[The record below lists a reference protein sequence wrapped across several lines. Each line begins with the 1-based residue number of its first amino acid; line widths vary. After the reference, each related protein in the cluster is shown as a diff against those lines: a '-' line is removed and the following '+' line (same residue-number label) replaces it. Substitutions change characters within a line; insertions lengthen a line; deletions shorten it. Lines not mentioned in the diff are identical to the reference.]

1 MNGKLKINCS
11 DIYPFKTK
19 FHSLSSIF
27 KIKPLSKKIFLRLL
41 ILPKYLIFIFALFL
55 SNSLTLKSL
64 TKFIFSIFFIIWAIF
79 FTSLVIISSDNISDE
94 ILSTYKTKECLII
107 DNYNNDISEKILYSI
122 INQAYQDNK
131 YLIISSTISIKKF
144 KIKLLD
150 LKSRFSSFID
160 IGIELP
166 TDDLIRVI
174 LTKNFSDKQIQVSQ
188 KNIEYIL
195 KNIERSYEKI
205 NTFSNSIDSLSL
217 TKAQPIKLN
226 LIKKVLNEIRVQ

>member
-1 MNGKLKINCS
+1 MSEQLIFNF
-11 DIYPFKTK
+11 PFKK
-19 FHSLSSIF
+19 NYLKQDFYVSKNNFNAYKLIESWPKWPSRLINIF
-27 KIKPLSKKIFLRLL
+27 GPTGCGKTHLVNI
-41 ILPKYLIFIFALFL
+41 
-55 SNSLTLKSL
+55 LKS
-64 TKFIFSIFFIIWAIF
+64 KIQSI
-79 FTSLVIISSDNISDE
+79 IISSNKISGE
-94 ILSTYKTKECLII
+94 ILKRYKTSECLII
-107 DNYNNDISEKILYSI
+107 DDFENNIEEKTLYSI
-122 INQAYQDNK
+122 INQSYQDNK
-131 YLIISSTISIKKF
+131 YLIISSPISIKKF
-144 KIKLLD
+144 ETKLLD

-160 IGIELP
+160 IGIDLP

>member
-1 MNGKLKINCS
+1 MSEQLIFNF
-11 DIYPFKTK
+11 PFKK
-19 FHSLSSIF
+19 NYLKQDFYVSKNNFNAYKLIESWPKWPSRLINIF
-27 KIKPLSKKIFLRLL
+27 GPSGCGKTHLVNI
-41 ILPKYLIFIFALFL
+41 
-55 SNSLTLKSL
+55 LKS
-64 TKFIFSIFFIIWAIF
+64 KIQS
-79 FTSLVIISSDNISDE
+79 VIISSDNISDE
-94 ILSTYKTKECLII
+94 ILNTYKTKECLII

-144 KIKLLD
+144 EIKLLD

-160 IGIELP
+160 TGIELP

>member
-1 MNGKLKINCS
+1 M
-11 DIYPFKTK
+11 
-19 FHSLSSIF
+19 LSS
-27 KIKPLSKKIFLRLL
+27 P
-41 ILPKYLIFIFALFL
+41 
-55 SNSLTLKSL
+55 
-64 TKFIFSIFFIIWAIF
+64 
-79 FTSLVIISSDNISDE
+79 
-94 ILSTYKTKECLII
+94 
-107 DNYNNDISEKILYSI
+107 
-122 INQAYQDNK
+122 
-131 YLIISSTISIKKF
+131 ISIKSF
-144 KIKLLD
+144 QTKLLD

-217 TKAQPIKLN
+217 TKAQPIKLH
-226 LIKKVLNEIRVQ
+226 LIKKVLNEIAL

>member
-1 MNGKLKINCS
+1 MSEQLIFNF
-11 DIYPFKTK
+11 PFKK
-19 FHSLSSIF
+19 NYLKQDFYVSKNNFNAYKLIESWPKWPSRLINIF
-27 KIKPLSKKIFLRLL
+27 GPSGCGKTHLVNI
-41 ILPKYLIFIFALFL
+41 
-55 SNSLTLKSL
+55 LKS
-64 TKFIFSIFFIIWAIF
+64 KIQS
-79 FTSLVIISSDNISDE
+79 VIISSDNVSDE
-94 ILSTYKTKECLII
+94 ILNTFKTKECLII

-131 YLIISSTISIKKF
+131 YLIISSNISIKKF
-144 KIKLLD
+144 EIKLLD
-150 LKSRFSSFID
+150 LKSRLSSFID

>member
-1 MNGKLKINCS
+1 MLFVLKFF
-11 DIYPFKTK
+11 DQ
-19 FHSLSSIF
+19 L
-27 KIKPLSKKIFLRLL
+27 
-41 ILPKYLIFIFALFL
+41 KY
-55 SNSLTLKSL
+55 
-64 TKFIFSIFFIIWAIF
+64 
-79 FTSLVIISSDNISDE
+79 
-94 ILSTYKTKECLII
+94 
-107 DNYNNDISEKILYSI
+107 ISEKILYSI

-144 KIKLLD
+144 ETELLD

-217 TKAQPIKLN
+217 TKSQPIKLN

>member
-1 MNGKLKINCS
+1 MSEQLIFNF
-11 DIYPFKTK
+11 PFKK
-19 FHSLSSIF
+19 NYLKQDFYVSKNNFNAYKLIESWPKWPSRLINIF
-27 KIKPLSKKIFLRLL
+27 GPSGCGKTHLVNI
-41 ILPKYLIFIFALFL
+41 
-55 SNSLTLKSL
+55 LKS
-64 TKFIFSIFFIIWAIF
+64 KIQS
-79 FTSLVIISSDNISDE
+79 VIISSDSVSHV
-94 ILSTYKTKECLII
+94 ILNTYKTKECLII
-107 DNYNNDISEKILYSI
+107 DNYNNNISEKILYSI

-144 KIKLLD
+144 ETDLLD

-195 KNIERSYEKI
+195 KNIERTYEKI